1 MFRIMRLDNDFVADI
16 PCVGRS
22 WMNPVQRWLLDL
34 VCRLVGHNIWRVM
47 GSIRTLPGESL
58 PLRASYCRRCFKGG
72 YVKGDWC

>member
-1 MFRIMRLDNDFVADI
+1 MFRLMRLDSDFVDDI
-16 PCVGRS
+16 PCIGRS

-34 VCRLVGHNIWRVM
+34 ACRLLGHSLWQTT

-72 YVKGDWC
+72 YVKGDWA